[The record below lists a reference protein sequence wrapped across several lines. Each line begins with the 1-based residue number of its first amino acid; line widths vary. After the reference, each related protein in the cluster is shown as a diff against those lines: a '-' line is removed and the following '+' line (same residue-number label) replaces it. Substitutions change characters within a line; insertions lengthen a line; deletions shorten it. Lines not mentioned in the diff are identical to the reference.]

1 MNESFDLQ
9 TYMTNGVEQIVAE
22 SVKATLK
29 NPRESAFMAKFALAS
44 RSASKKRRIAE
55 DKGEHIPAFL
65 IASITSKCN
74 LHCAGCYSR
83 CKAAISC
90 STTTRAAAY
99 STKNASW
106 FRRLYHNRKRRNTLC
121 R

>member
-44 RSASKKRRIAE
+44 RRQKAQYPLSDIHQR
-55 DKGEHIPAFL
+55 H
-65 IASITSKCN
+65 
-74 LHCAGCYSR
+74 LHR
-83 CKAAISC
+83 
-90 STTTRAAAY
+90 
-99 STKNASW
+99 
-106 FRRLYHNRKRRNTLC
+106 
-121 R
+121 